1 MEQNKIESK
10 EVTYL
15 QAKVQKAITN
25 AEVSEKKAVVALR
38 VLRNMGEAK
47 QGLERAMNSHL

>member
-1 MEQNKIESK
+1 MIQNKIESK
-10 EVTYL
+10 EVAYL
-15 QAKVQKAITN
+15 QAKAQKAITN